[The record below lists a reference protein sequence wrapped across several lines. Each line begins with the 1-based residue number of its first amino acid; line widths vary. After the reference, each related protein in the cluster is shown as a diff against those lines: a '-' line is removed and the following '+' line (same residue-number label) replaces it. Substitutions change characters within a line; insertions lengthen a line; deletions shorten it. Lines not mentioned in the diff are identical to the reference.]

1 MTGTDITGPQVT
13 GMHPEMSHLTGSHQE
28 VAVEVRKLASTV
40 RFTSKAEACRRRQ
53 SCESKSC
60 HVTSDDRRDPK

>member
-1 MTGTDITGPQVT
+1 MMGTDITGPQVT

-53 SCESKSC
+53 SCESK
-60 HVTSDDRRDPK
+60 